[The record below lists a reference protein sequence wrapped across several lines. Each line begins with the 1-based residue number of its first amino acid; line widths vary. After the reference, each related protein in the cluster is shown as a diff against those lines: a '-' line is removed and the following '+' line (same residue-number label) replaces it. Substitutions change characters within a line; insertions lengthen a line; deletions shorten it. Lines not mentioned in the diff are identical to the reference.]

1 MKKRTIYLVLS
12 FVFIMFGALWFLTD
26 NINNLSFKNNIANIA
41 RNMVA
46 MLRTVAYIVLLVVSF
61 ICLLK
66 DKKMPKLYF
75 VTFIFIS
82 YHTLV
87 WIPEFLEYIV
97 SLFKNMNYVITYFM
111 GFITTFIGVLFLGL
125 LYNKKLL

>member
-75 VTFIFIS
+75 VTFIFLS

-87 WIPEFLEYIV
+87 WIPEFFEYIV

-111 GFITTFIGVLFLGL
+111 GFITTFIGILFLGL